1 MRIDRGLLTDLLLDA
16 LEPEND
22 PGETR
27 EWFVGDHEKPSE
39 GGWQGQ
45 IGRSDWIPYVILTAT
60 PSQQI
65 EGDIAT
71 PHSDVWFGYAVT
83 SVATSRR
90 AVEQMS
96 SVARERLDEVKRQKT
111 TDDRTISNVQ
121 VTRFGGNERIQT
133 EPPIFLVTDQFR
145 IYTTK

>member
-16 LEPEND
+16 LEPEDD

-27 EWFVGDHEKPSE
+27 EWFVGDHEKPPE

-45 IGRSDWIPYVILTAT
+45 IGRSDWIPYIILTAT

-65 EGDIAT
+65 DGDIAT

-111 TDDRTISNVQ
+111 SDARTISNVQ
-121 VTRFGGNERIQT
+121 TTRFGGNERIQT
-133 EPPIFLVTDQFR
+133 EPPLFLVTDQFR